1 MIKTQGLTRRFG
13 DLVAVNDL
21 NLEVEKG
28 EIFGFLGPNGAGK
41 TTTIRMLAALI
52 APSSGETTIA
62 GLHLG
67 RENRAIR
74 EHVGVL
80 TETPGLYKRLSA
92 IDNLLFFAKLYGVPE
107 PRKQAERYL
116 QLFELWDRRDDL
128 AGSFSKGM
136 RQKLAI
142 ARAMLHEPQV
152 LFLDEPTASLDPE
165 AAKVVRNLIETLR
178 SEERTIFLCT
188 HNLDEADR
196 LCDRVALFNTRLVAV
211 GGPQEL
217 KERLYGRRTVIHLA
231 DPHPGLEDA
240 LKLSFIKKI
249 ERVDNTLIV
258 SLSDPEEENPILVSR
273 LVELGAK
280 VQFVNELRVSL
291 EDLYLD
297 LMEEDHAPN

>member
-1 MIKTQGLTRRFG
+1 
-13 DLVAVNDL
+13 
-21 NLEVEKG
+21 
-28 EIFGFLGPNGAGK
+28 
-41 TTTIRMLAALI
+41 
-52 APSSGETTIA
+52 
-62 GLHLG
+62 
-67 RENRAIR
+67 
-74 EHVGVL
+74 
-80 TETPGLYKRLSA
+80 
-92 IDNLLFFAKLYGVPE
+92 
-107 PRKQAERYL
+107 
-116 QLFELWDRRDDL
+116 
-128 AGSFSKGM
+128 
-136 RQKLAI
+136 
-142 ARAMLHEPQV
+142 
-152 LFLDEPTASLDPE
+152 LDEPTASLDPE

-211 GGPQEL
+211 GEPQEL

-240 LKLSFIKKI
+240 LSLSFIKKI
-249 ERVDNTLIV
+249 ERVDNTLVV

-297 LMEEDHAPN
+297 LMEENNASN